1 MQIDDIMALGPV
13 IPVIVI
19 EDLEHAVPLARSL
32 SAGGIRVLEITLR
45 TPVGLAAIARISTEV
60 EGVVVGAGT
69 ILNAHDLERSIAAGA
84 RFGVSPGTTSALLS
98 EVERSGLPF
107 LPGVANASN
116 VMDVLAFGMNRM
128 KLFPAEQSGGIG
140 ILKALG
146 GPFPEVGFCPTG
158 GVGPDNARD
167 YLRQP
172 NVRCVGGSWLAPQAV
187 IREGQWSRITELARA
202 ACALSAQAS

>member
-1 MQIDDIMALGPV
+1 MQIDDIMRLGPV

-19 EDLEHAVPLARSL
+19 EDIEHAIPLARAL
-32 SAGGIRVLEITLR
+32 AAGGIRVLEITLR
-45 TPVGLAAIARISTEV
+45 TPVGLDAIARISAEV

-69 ILNAHDLERSIAAGA
+69 ILNANDLERSIAAGA
-84 RFGVSPGTTSALLS
+84 RFGVSPGTTSTLLS
-98 EVERSGLPF
+98 EVQRSGLPF

-128 KLFPAEQSGGIG
+128 KLFPAEQAGGIG
-140 ILKALG
+140 MLRALG

-172 NVRCVGGSWLAPQAV
+172 NVRCVGGSWLAPQAS
-187 IREGQWSRITELARA
+187 IREGQWAGITELARA
-202 ACALSAQAS
+202 ACALSAQAT